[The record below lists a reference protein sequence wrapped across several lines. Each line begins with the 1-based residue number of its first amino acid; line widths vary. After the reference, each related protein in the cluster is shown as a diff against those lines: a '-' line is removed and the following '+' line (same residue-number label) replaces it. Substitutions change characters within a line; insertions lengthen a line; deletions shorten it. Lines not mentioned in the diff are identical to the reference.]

1 MRRRLTRRIP
11 AATAA
16 VLLAAGLLA
25 GCGGGGDD
33 GPDIASVAESES
45 GSESGSGSGSGGSGG
60 ETAAASDK
68 SEVEQAQEFV
78 DCLRGEGLEV
88 EDPDPVTGELNL
100 QALATA
106 DADRDT
112 LMKAFQACQDKAPQ
126 SLQDQATQA
135 PDTEQQKEFAQCMRD
150 NGVDMDDPGPDGF
163 TPESVPTGDPDFD
176 TALEAC
182 RGQLGFGG
190 GEESQ

>member
-33 GPDIASVAESES
+33 GPGIASVAES
-45 GSESGSGSGSGGSGG
+45 GSAGAGG
-60 ETAAASDK
+60 ETQAASD
-68 SEVEQAQEFV
+68 SSDVEQAQEFV

-100 QALATA
+100 QALTSA
-106 DADRDT
+106 DADRDK
-112 LMKAFQACQDKAPQ
+112 LMTAFQACQDKAPQ
-126 SLQDQATQA
+126 SLQDRASQA
-135 PDTEQQKEFAQCMRD
+135 PDTGQQKEFAQCMRD
-150 NGVDMDDPGPDGF
+150 NGVDMADPGPDGF
-163 TPESVPTGDPDFD
+163 QPESLPTGDPDFD
-176 TALEAC
+176 SALEAC
-182 RGQLGFGG
+182 RDQLGFGG
-190 GEESQ
+190 GEGS

>member
-33 GPDIASVAESES
+33 DGPGIASVAESA
-45 GSESGSGSGSGGSGG
+45 GGGGSGG

-68 SEVEQAQEFV
+68 DEVEQAQEFV

-100 QALATA
+100 RALATA
-106 DADRDT
+106 DTDRDK
-112 LMKAFQACQDKAPQ
+112 LMSAFQACQDKAPQ
-126 SLQDQATQA
+126 SLQDQASQA
-135 PDTEQQKEFAQCMRD
+135 PDTEQQQKFAQCMRD
-150 NGVDMDDPGPDGF
+150 NGVDMADPGPDGF

-176 TALEAC
+176 TALDAC
-182 RGQLGFGG
+182 RDRLGFGG
-190 GEESQ
+190 GS

>member
-1 MRRRLTRRIP
+1 MRRRVTRRIP

-33 GPDIASVAESES
+33 GPDIASVA
-45 GSESGSGSGSGGSGG
+45 ESGSGSGSGGSGG

-106 DADRDT
+106 DAGRDT
-112 LMKAFQACQDKAPQ
+112 LMKAFQACQDKVPQ

-163 TPESVPTGDPDFD
+163 TQGSVPTGDPDFD
-176 TALEAC
+176 SALEAC
-182 RGQLGFGG
+182 RGQLDFGG

>member
-11 AATAA
+11 VATAA

-33 GPDIASVAESES
+33 GPDIASVAES
-45 GSESGSGSGSGGSGG
+45 GSAGGG

-78 DCLRGEGLEV
+78 DCLRAEGLEV

-112 LMKAFQACQDKAPQ
+112 LMSAFQACQDKAPQ
-126 SLQDQATQA
+126 SLQDQASQA

-176 TALEAC
+176 SALEAC

>member
-1 MRRRLTRRIP
+1 MTRREEARMRRRLTRRIP

-33 GPDIASVAESES
+33 GPDIASVAES
-45 GSESGSGSGSGGSGG
+45 GSAGGGG
-60 ETAAASDK
+60 ETAAAADK

-126 SLQDQATQA
+126 SLQDQASQA